1 MNSFS
6 TRETSV
12 RLRLPAAA
20 RVTPNKGKIQPQ
32 PGAFDSFAI
41 ARFLKYHLAPPNSR
55 KFQGQQR
62 MSAASRTVVFACALS
77 GAAMNLAVAGE
88 APWRLQE
95 ALTPPDGFSV
105 GLVHMSRFELISNNP
120 RAGSS
125 PDDSMIVQRTIFNT
139 RYRRGGVEA
148 QLELYD
154 ARQQLADDDAFVTN
168 TAFNALEVLQATLSF
183 DLPNEGSVRFGR
195 LATDWGS
202 RRFLAR
208 NRFRNAINAFD
219 GVEWI
224 QPLAN
229 GGVMRLFG
237 SQVVRRLPSD
247 RIGLLDNER
256 IMDESS
262 SAQRFHAV
270 NYTLPTASAAFN
282 TDLFWF
288 YLREKDF
295 PGVATGNRRIHT
307 AGLRLRK
314 PATSG
319 EIDFEIES
327 MMQFGDSGIEIVG
340 QSRPNLDHRAH
351 FHYAA
356 VGYSFPNS
364 LRAVLEFD
372 YASGDAVSHDLENGR
387 FDSLFGVT
395 TFEFGVVGMYQPFSR
410 SNLVT
415 PGIRLFAN
423 PRPDLNVMVSYR
435 HFWLAETYDIWG
447 RTKRRYMGQVNV
459 PDEDNY
465 LGQHLEYRIR
475 WDVIPG
481 NLQLDTG
488 AIFLKAN
495 GLFEENTRYGF
506 IGAVFTF

>member
-1 MNSFS
+1 
-6 TRETSV
+6 
-12 RLRLPAAA
+12 
-20 RVTPNKGKIQPQ
+20 
-32 PGAFDSFAI
+32 
-41 ARFLKYHLAPPNSR
+41 
-55 KFQGQQR
+55 
-62 MSAASRTVVFACALS
+62 MSPASRPVLFACAIFALLGS
-77 GAAMNLAVAGE
+77 AMNMAVAGE

-95 ALTPPDGFSV
+95 ALAPPDGFSV
-105 GLVHMSRFELISNNP
+105 GLVHMSRFESIGNNP

-125 PDDSMIVQRTIFNT
+125 PDDSMIVQRTMLDT

-208 NRFRNAINAFD
+208 NRFRNAINTFD

-224 QPLAN
+224 QPLEN

-237 SQVVRRLPSD
+237 SQVIRRLPAN
-247 RIGLLDNER
+247 RIGLLDNKR
-256 IMDESS
+256 IRDESS
-262 SAQRFHAV
+262 SAQRFYAA
-270 NYTLPTASAAFN
+270 NYELPPSSAPFN
-282 TDLFWF
+282 TDLYYF
-288 YLREKDF
+288 YLREKDT
-295 PGVATGNRRIHT
+295 PGVATRNRRIHT
-307 AGLRLRK
+307 TGMRLRK

-327 MMQFGDSGIEIVG
+327 MLQFGDSRRNTAVAFV
-340 QSRPNLDHRAH
+340 PNLEHRA
-351 FHYAA
+351 FFQYAA

-372 YASGDAVSHDLENGR
+372 YASGDEDPYDLENGR

-415 PGIRLFAN
+415 PGIRLFAD
-423 PRPDLNVMVSYR
+423 PRPDLNIMVSYR
-435 HFWLAETYDIWG
+435 HFWLAETYDTWG
-447 RTKRRYMGQVNV
+447 RTRRNYLWIERAG
-459 PDEDNY
+459 DNDKY
-465 LGQHLEYRIR
+465 LGQHFEYRIR

-481 NLQLDTG
+481 NLRLDTG
-488 AIFLKAN
+488 AIFLNAE
-495 GLFEENTRYGF
+495 GLSNENTRYGF

>member
-1 MNSFS
+1 M
-6 TRETSV
+6 T
-12 RLRLPAAA
+12 AAA
-20 RVTPNKGKIQPQ
+20 R
-32 PGAFDSFAI
+32 
-41 ARFLKYHLAPPNSR
+41 
-55 KFQGQQR
+55 
-62 MSAASRTVVFACALS
+62 SAVFRCAL
-77 GAAMNLAVAGE
+77 LAVSVDMAAAAE

-95 ALTPPDGFSV
+95 ALSPPEGFSI
-105 GLVHMSRFELISNNP
+105 GLVHGSRFESISDNP

-125 PDDSMIVQRTIFNT
+125 PDDSMIIQRTILDT
-139 RYRRGGVEA
+139 RYRSGGFEA
-148 QLELYD
+148 QFELYD

-168 TAFNALEVLQATLSF
+168 SAINAREVLQATLKF
-183 DLPNEGSVRFGR
+183 DLPRDGSLRFGR
-195 LATDWGS
+195 LTTDWGS

-219 GVEWI
+219 GFEWV
-224 QPLAN
+224 QPLA
-229 GGVMRLFG
+229 GGAAVRLFG

-256 IMDESS
+256 IRDESS
-262 SAQRFHAV
+262 SAQRFHAA
-270 NYTLPTASAAFN
+270 NYSLPTTSAAFN

-307 AGLRLRK
+307 AGVRLRK

-327 MMQFGDSGIEIVG
+327 LQQFGRSGIEVVG

-364 LRAVLEFD
+364 LRAVVEID
-372 YASGDAVSHDLENGR
+372 YASGDAIVHDGENGR

-395 TFEFGVVGMYQPFSR
+395 TFEFGMVGLYQPFSR
-410 SNLVT
+410 SNLFT
-415 PGIRLFAN
+415 PGIRLFAS
-423 PRPDLNVMVSYR
+423 PRRNLNVMVSYR
-435 HFWLAETYDIWG
+435 HFWLAETYDTWG
-447 RTKRRYMGQVNV
+447 RTRRKGSSA
-459 PDEDNY
+459 DEDNY

-481 NLQLDTG
+481 NLQIDTG
-488 AIFLKAN
+488 AVLLNAN
-495 GLFEENTRYGF
+495 GLFEENTRYGYL
-506 IGAVFTF
+506 GAVFTF